1 MRNTKYFL
9 APLIYCLAGCSA
21 VTPPAIVH
29 QPTTLPPQTT
39 LPQRE
44 SNGAIFQNASFRP
57 LYEDSH
63 ARMLGDVLTIT
74 LSENTTAGKTSA
86 ASGTKSGAV
95 SYATPTIFGMP
106 SSTALQ
112 GGISTSTS
120 NKFGETGA
128 ENSGNNFS
136 GTITVTVIEVLANGN
151 LLVSGEKQFAFDK
164 GGEFVRFSGV
174 VNPKLIAA
182 GNVIPSTQ
190 VADARLEYRSTTHVD
205 KAEVNS
211 MMTRFFLSFLP
222 M

>member
-1 MRNTKYFL
+1 M
-9 APLIYCLAGCSA
+9 
-21 VTPPAIVH
+21 
-29 QPTTLPPQTT
+29 
-39 LPQRE
+39 
-44 SNGAIFQNASFRP
+44 
-57 LYEDSH
+57 
-63 ARMLGDVLTIT
+63 
-74 LSENTTAGKTSA
+74 
-86 ASGTKSGAV
+86 
-95 SYATPTIFGMP
+95 
-106 SSTALQ
+106 
-112 GGISTSTS
+112 
-120 NKFGETGA
+120 
-128 ENSGNNFS
+128 
-136 GTITVTVIEVLANGN
+136 TVIEVLANGN